1 MMVYSRQKIED
12 DDIQAVVEA
21 LKSDMLT
28 CGNRVVDFE
37 SALCELTGAKYAVVM
52 NSATSALHAGY
63 IALGV
68 GPGDEVITTPITF
81 AATANAAIMCGARI
95 KFADVLLNGNINPA
109 SIKELISDK
118 TKVITAVDFGGYPV
132 DMDAIKALIKEQDIK
147 IIDDASHAL
156 GSSINGKMV
165 GTLADATIFSFHAI
179 KPITTFEGGALL
191 TNDENIAKSA
201 RLTRSHGMVKKQ
213 AWNMDMVTLGYNYRL
228 SDVACALGLSQIKKL
243 DKFINRRY
251 EIAKI
256 YDDAFK
262 NSKYLKTIDIPDN
275 IRSARHLYP
284 VLLNSNLWCV
294 KEDIYNELHAMG
306 IGVQVHYKPTY
317 QFSFYKNLYGEMR
330 LDGAEDFYRAELSL
344 PCHQMM
350 SDDDAKFV
358 IANLN
363 ELLEIYTSKSVCG

>member
-37 SALCELTGAKYAVVM
+37 SALCELTGAKFAVAM
-52 NSATSALHAGY
+52 NSATSALHAAY

-68 GPGDEVITTPITF
+68 EPGDEVITTPITF

-165 GTLADATIFSFHAI
+165 GTLADVTIFSFHAI

-228 SDVACALGLSQIKKL
+228 SDVACALGLSQLKKL
-243 DKFINRRY
+243 DKFISRRY

>member
-28 CGNRVVDFE
+28 CGNRVVEFE
-37 SALCELTGAKYAVVM
+37 SALCELTGAKFAVAM
-52 NSATSALHAGY
+52 NSATSALHAAY

-165 GTLADATIFSFHAI
+165 GTLADVSIFSFHAI

-191 TNDENIAKSA
+191 TNNEEIAKSA

-228 SDVACALGLSQIKKL
+228 SDVACALGLSQLKKL
-243 DKFINRRY
+243 DKFISRRY

-350 SDDDAKFV
+350 SDDEAKFV

>member
-12 DDIQAVVEA
+12 DDIKAVIEA

-28 CGNRVVDFE
+28 CGNRVVEFE
-37 SALCELTGAKYAVVM
+37 SALCELTGAKFAVAM

-68 GPGDEVITTPITF
+68 GSGDEVITTPITF

-95 KFADVLLNGNINPA
+95 KFADILLNGNINPA

-201 RLTRSHGMVKKQ
+201 RLTRSHGMVKKE

-228 SDVACALGLSQIKKL
+228 SDVACALGLSQLKKL

>member
-1 MMVYSRQKIED
+1 MMVYSRQKID
-12 DDIQAVVEA
+12 NSDIEAVVEA
-21 LKSDMLT
+21 LRSDMLT
-28 CGNRVVDFE
+28 CGERVVEFE
-37 SALCELTGAKYAVVM
+37 RGLCELTGAKFAVAM
-52 NSATSALHAGY
+52 NSATSALHAAY

-68 GPGDEVITTPITF
+68 SQNDEVITTPITF
-81 AATANAAIMCGARI
+81 AATANTALMCGARI

-118 TKVITAVDFGGYPV
+118 TKVITAVDFGGMPV
-132 DMDAIKALIKEQDIK
+132 DMDAIKVLIKGQDIK

-191 TNDENIAKSA
+191 TNNEEIAKSA

-213 AWNMDMVTLGYNYRL
+213 AWNMDMVALGYNYRL
-228 SDVACALGLSQIKKL
+228 SDVACALGSSQLKRL
-243 DKFINRRY
+243 DEFISRRD
-251 EIAKI
+251 EIARI
-256 YDDAFK
+256 YDEAF
-262 NSKYLKTIDIPDN
+262 NGSKHLKTIAIPQG

-284 VLLNSNLWCV
+284 VLLGEHLWCA
-294 KEDIYNELHAMG
+294 KEDIFNELHARG

-317 QFSFYKNLYGEMR
+317 QFSFYKGLYGEQR
-330 LDGAEDFYRAELSL
+330 LSGAEDFYRAELSL

-350 SDDDAKFV
+350 SDEDAKFV

-363 ELLEIYTSKSVCG
+363 ELLEIYAKKAVCG

>member
-12 DDIQAVVEA
+12 DDIKAVIEA

-28 CGNRVVDFE
+28 CGNRVVEFE
-37 SALCELTGAKYAVVM
+37 SALCELTGAKFAVVM

-132 DMDAIKALIKEQDIK
+132 DMDAIKSLIKEQDIK

-165 GTLADATIFSFHAI
+165 GTLADVSIFSFHAI

-191 TNDENIAKSA
+191 TNNEEIAKSA
-201 RLTRSHGMVKKQ
+201 RLTRSHGMVKKE
-213 AWNMDMVTLGYNYRL
+213 AWSMDMVTLGYNYRL

-294 KEDIYNELHAMG
+294 KENIYNELHAMG

>member
-12 DDIQAVVEA
+12 DDIQAVIEA

-37 SALCELTGAKYAVVM
+37 SALCELTGAKFAVAM
-52 NSATSALHAGY
+52 NSATSALHAAY

-68 GPGDEVITTPITF
+68 GTGDEVITTPITF

-228 SDVACALGLSQIKKL
+228 SDVACALGSSQLKKL

-256 YDDAFK
+256 YDNAFK

-350 SDDDAKFV
+350 SDDEAKFV

-363 ELLEIYTSKSVCG
+363 ELLEIYTSKSVCD

>member
-1 MMVYSRQKIED
+1 MVYSRQKIED
-12 DDIQAVVEA
+12 DDIKAVIEA

-37 SALCELTGAKYAVVM
+37 SALCELTGAKFAVAM
-52 NSATSALHAGY
+52 NSATSALHAAY

-68 GPGDEVITTPITF
+68 GTGDEVITTPITF

-132 DMDAIKALIKEQDIK
+132 DMDEIKNLTQNSQIK

-165 GTLADATIFSFHAI
+165 GTLADVSIFSFHAI

-201 RLTRSHGMVKKQ
+201 RLTRSHGMIKKQ
-213 AWNMDMVTLGYNYRL
+213 AWNMDMITLGYNYRL
-228 SDVACALGLSQIKKL
+228 SDVACALGSSQLKKL

-294 KEDIYNELHAMG
+294 KEDIFNELHAMG

>member
-12 DDIQAVVEA
+12 DDIQAVIEA

-28 CGNRVVDFE
+28 CGNRVVEFE
-37 SALCELTGAKYAVVM
+37 RELCELTGAKFAVAM
-52 NSATSALHAGY
+52 NSATSALHAAY

-165 GTLADATIFSFHAI
+165 GTLADVSIFSFHAI

-191 TNDENIAKSA
+191 TNNEEIAKSA
-201 RLTRSHGMVKKQ
+201 RLTRSHGMVKKE
-213 AWNMDMVTLGYNYRL
+213 AWNMDMITLGYNYRL
-228 SDVACALGLSQIKKL
+228 SDVACALGLSQLKKL

-294 KEDIYNELHAMG
+294 KEDIYNELHTMG

-350 SDDDAKFV
+350 SDDEAKFV

>member
-12 DDIQAVVEA
+12 DDIKAVVEA

-28 CGNRVVDFE
+28 CGERVVEFE
-37 SALCELTGAKYAVVM
+37 SALCELTGAKFAVAM

-68 GPGDEVITTPITF
+68 GSGDEVITTPITF

-118 TKVITAVDFGGYPV
+118 TKIITAVDFGGYPV

-330 LDGAEDFYRAELSL
+330 LDGAENFYRAELSL

>member
-12 DDIQAVVEA
+12 DDIKAVIEA

-28 CGNRVVDFE
+28 CGNRVVEFE
-37 SALCELTGAKYAVVM
+37 RELCELTGAKFAVVM

-165 GTLADATIFSFHAI
+165 GTLADVSIFSFHAI

-191 TNDENIAKSA
+191 TNNEEIAKSA
-201 RLTRSHGMVKKQ
+201 RLTRSHGMVKKE

-306 IGVQVHYKPTY
+306 IVVQVHYKPTY

-350 SDDDAKFV
+350 SDDEAKFV

>member
-1 MMVYSRQKIED
+1 MMVYSRQKIDD
-12 DDIQAVVEA
+12 DDIKAVVEA

-28 CGNRVVDFE
+28 CGNRVSEFE
-37 SALCELTGAKYAVVM
+37 SALCELTGAKFAVAM

-68 GPGDEVITTPITF
+68 SKNDEVITTPITF
-81 AATANAAIMCGARI
+81 AATANAAIMCGANV
-95 KFADVLLNGNINPA
+95 KFADILPNGNIDPK
-109 SIKELISDK
+109 SIKPLINDK
-118 TKVITAVDFGGYPV
+118 TKVITAVDFGGYPA
-132 DMDAIKALIKEQDIK
+132 DIDEIKNLTKNSQIK

-156 GSSINGKMV
+156 GSSRDGKMV
-165 GTLADATIFSFHAI
+165 GNLADVSIFSFHAI

-191 TNDENIAKSA
+191 TNDENIATSA
-201 RLTRSHGMVKKQ
+201 KLTRSHGIIKKQ
-213 AWNMDMVTLGYNYRL
+213 AWNMDMIKLGYNYRL

-262 NSKYLKTIDIPDN
+262 GSKYLKTIEIPSN
-275 IRSARHLYP
+275 IKSARHLYP

-294 KEDIYNELHAMG
+294 KEDIYNELHARG

-317 QFSFYKNLYGEMR
+317 QFSFYKNLYGEIR
-330 LDGAEDFYRAELSL
+330 LNGAEDFYRAELSL

-350 SDDDAKFV
+350 SDEDARFV
-358 IANLN
+358 VSNLN
-363 ELLEIYTSKSVCG
+363 EIMEKYRSRCAI

>member
-12 DDIQAVVEA
+12 DDIKAVVEA

-28 CGNRVVDFE
+28 CGNRVVEFE
-37 SALCELTGAKYAVVM
+37 SALCELTGAKFAVAM

-68 GPGDEVITTPITF
+68 GSGDEVITTPITF

-95 KFADVLLNGNINPA
+95 KFADILPNGNIDPK
-109 SIKELISDK
+109 SIKPLINTK

-156 GSSINGKMV
+156 GSSRDGRAV
-165 GTLADATIFSFHAI
+165 GNLADVSIFSFHAI

-201 RLTRSHGMVKKQ
+201 RLTRSHGMIKKE

-350 SDDDAKFV
+350 SDDEARVV
-358 IANLN
+358 ISSLN
-363 ELLEIYTSKSVCG
+363 QMLEKYSFGCGI

>member
-37 SALCELTGAKYAVVM
+37 SALCELTGAKFAVAM
-52 NSATSALHAGY
+52 NSATSALHAAY

-191 TNDENIAKSA
+191 TNNEEIAKSA

-213 AWNMDMVTLGYNYRL
+213 SWNMDMVTLGYNYRL
-228 SDVACALGLSQIKKL
+228 SDVACALGLSQLKKL

>member
-1 MMVYSRQKIED
+1 MMVYSRQKID
-12 DDIQAVVEA
+12 NSDIEAVVEA
-21 LKSDMLT
+21 LRSDMLT
-28 CGNRVVDFE
+28 CGERVVEFE
-37 SALCELTGAKYAVVM
+37 RGLCELTGAKFAVAM
-52 NSATSALHAGY
+52 NSATSALHAAY

-68 GPGDEVITTPITF
+68 SQNDEVITTPITF
-81 AATANAAIMCGARI
+81 AATANAALMCGAKI

-118 TKVITAVDFGGYPV
+118 TKVITAVDFGGMPV
-132 DMDAIKALIKEQDIK
+132 DMDAIKALIKGQDIK

-191 TNDENIAKSA
+191 TNNEEIAKSA

-213 AWNMDMVTLGYNYRL
+213 AWNMDMVALGYNYRL
-228 SDVACALGLSQIKKL
+228 SDVACALGSSQLKRL
-243 DKFINRRY
+243 DEFISRRD
-251 EIAKI
+251 EIARI
-256 YDDAFK
+256 YDEAFSG
-262 NSKYLKTIDIPDN
+262 SKHLKTITIPSN
-275 IRSARHLYP
+275 MRSARHLYP
-284 VLLNSNLWCV
+284 VLLGEHLWCA
-294 KEDIYNELHAMG
+294 KEDIFNELHARG

-317 QFSFYKNLYGEMR
+317 QFSFYKALYGEQR
-330 LDGAEDFYRAELSL
+330 LSGAEDFYRAELSL

-358 IANLN
+358 IANLS

>member
-12 DDIQAVVEA
+12 DDIKAVIEA

-28 CGNRVVDFE
+28 CGNRVVEFE
-37 SALCELTGAKYAVVM
+37 RELCELTGAKFAVAM
-52 NSATSALHAGY
+52 NSATSALHAAY

-68 GPGDEVITTPITF
+68 GPGDEVIITPITF

-191 TNDENIAKSA
+191 TNNEEIAKSA

-243 DKFINRRY
+243 DKFISRRY

-350 SDDDAKFV
+350 SDD
-358 IANLN
+358 
-363 ELLEIYTSKSVCG
+363 

>member
-12 DDIQAVVEA
+12 DDIKAVIEA

-28 CGNRVVDFE
+28 CGNRVVEFE
-37 SALCELTGAKYAVVM
+37 SALCELTGAKFAVAM
-52 NSATSALHAGY
+52 NSATSALHAAY

-68 GPGDEVITTPITF
+68 EPGDEVITTPITF

-228 SDVACALGLSQIKKL
+228 SDVACALGLSQLKKL

-350 SDDDAKFV
+350 SDDEAKFV

>member
-12 DDIQAVVEA
+12 DDIQAVIEA

-28 CGNRVVDFE
+28 CGNRVVEFE
-37 SALCELTGAKYAVVM
+37 SALCELTGAKFAVAM
-52 NSATSALHAGY
+52 NSATSALHAAY

-109 SIKELISDK
+109 FIKELISDK

-165 GTLADATIFSFHAI
+165 GTLADVSVFSFHAI

-191 TNDENIAKSA
+191 TNNEEIAKSA
-201 RLTRSHGMVKKQ
+201 RLTRSHGMIKKE

-228 SDVACALGLSQIKKL
+228 SDVACALGLSQLKKL

-284 VLLNSNLWCV
+284 VLLNSNLWCA
-294 KEDIYNELHAMG
+294 KEDIYNELHTMG

-350 SDDDAKFV
+350 SDDAKFV

>member
-12 DDIQAVVEA
+12 DDIKAVVEA

-37 SALCELTGAKYAVVM
+37 NALCELTGAKYAVVM

-68 GPGDEVITTPITF
+68 EPGDEVITTPITF

-95 KFADVLLNGNINPA
+95 KFADILPNGNIDPKA
-109 SIKELISDK
+109 IKSLINTK

-132 DMDAIKALIKEQDIK
+132 DMDEIKNLTQNSQIK

-165 GTLADATIFSFHAI
+165 GTLADVSIFSFHAI

-201 RLTRSHGMVKKQ
+201 RLTRSHGMIKKE

-350 SDDDAKFV
+350 SDDDARVV
-358 IANLN
+358 ISSLN
-363 ELLEIYTSKSVCG
+363 QMLEKYSFGCRV

>member
-1 MMVYSRQKIED
+1 
-12 DDIQAVVEA
+12 
-21 LKSDMLT
+21 
-28 CGNRVVDFE
+28 
-37 SALCELTGAKYAVVM
+37 
-52 NSATSALHAGY
+52 
-63 IALGV
+63 
-68 GPGDEVITTPITF
+68 
-81 AATANAAIMCGARI
+81 
-95 KFADVLLNGNINPA
+95 
-109 SIKELISDK
+109 
-118 TKVITAVDFGGYPV
+118 
-132 DMDAIKALIKEQDIK
+132 
-147 IIDDASHAL
+147 
-156 GSSINGKMV
+156 MV
-165 GTLADATIFSFHAI
+165 GTLADVSIFSFHAI

-228 SDVACALGLSQIKKL
+228 SDVACALGLSQLKKL
-243 DKFINRRY
+243 DKFISRRY

-294 KEDIYNELHAMG
+294 KEDIYNELHDMG

-350 SDDDAKFV
+350 SDDEAKFV

>member
-12 DDIQAVVEA
+12 DDIKAVVEA

-68 GPGDEVITTPITF
+68 GSGDEVITTPITF

-95 KFADVLLNGNINPA
+95 KFADILPNGNIDPK
-109 SIKELISDK
+109 SIKSLINTK

-132 DMDAIKALIKEQDIK
+132 DMDEIKNLTQNSQIK

-156 GSSINGKMV
+156 GSSRDGRAV
-165 GTLADATIFSFHAI
+165 GSLADVSIFSFHAI

-350 SDDDAKFV
+350 SDDDARVV
-358 IANLN
+358 ISSLN
-363 ELLEIYTSKSVCG
+363 QMLEKYSIGCGI

>member
-12 DDIQAVVEA
+12 DDIKAVIEA

-28 CGNRVVDFE
+28 CGERVVEFE
-37 SALCELTGAKYAVVM
+37 RALCELTGAKFAVVM
-52 NSATSALHAGY
+52 NSATSALHAAY

-68 GPGDEVITTPITF
+68 GTGDEVITTPITF

-109 SIKELISDK
+109 SIKELISYK

-201 RLTRSHGMVKKQ
+201 RLTRSHGMIKKE

-228 SDVACALGLSQIKKL
+228 SDVACALGLSQLKKL
-243 DKFINRRY
+243 DKFISRRY

-262 NSKYLKTIDIPDN
+262 NSKYLKTIDIPNN

-363 ELLEIYTSKSVCG
+363 ELLEIYTSKLVCG

>member
-12 DDIQAVVEA
+12 DDIKTVIEA

-37 SALCELTGAKYAVVM
+37 SALCELTGAKFAVVM

-68 GPGDEVITTPITF
+68 EPGDEVITTPITF

-191 TNDENIAKSA
+191 TNNEEIAKSA

-213 AWNMDMVTLGYNYRL
+213 AWNMDMITLGYNYRL

-243 DKFINRRY
+243 DKFISRRY

>member
-12 DDIQAVVEA
+12 DDIKAVIEA

-28 CGNRVVDFE
+28 CGERVVEFE
-37 SALCELTGAKYAVVM
+37 SALCELTGAKFAVAM
-52 NSATSALHAGY
+52 NSATSALHAAY

-68 GPGDEVITTPITF
+68 GTGDEVITTPITF

-191 TNDENIAKSA
+191 TNNEEIAKSA
-201 RLTRSHGMVKKQ
+201 RLTRSHGMIKKE

>member
-12 DDIQAVVEA
+12 DDIKAVIEA

-37 SALCELTGAKYAVVM
+37 SALCELTGAKFAVAM
-52 NSATSALHAGY
+52 NSATSALHAAY

-68 GPGDEVITTPITF
+68 GTGDEVITTPITF

-165 GTLADATIFSFHAI
+165 GTLADVSIFSFHAI

-228 SDVACALGLSQIKKL
+228 SDVACALGLSQLKKL
-243 DKFINRRY
+243 DKFISRRY

-294 KEDIYNELHAMG
+294 KEDIYNELHDMG

-350 SDDDAKFV
+350 SDDEAKFV

>member
-12 DDIQAVVEA
+12 DDIKAVVEA

-37 SALCELTGAKYAVVM
+37 SALCELTGAKFAVVM
-52 NSATSALHAGY
+52 NSATSALHAAY

-68 GPGDEVITTPITF
+68 RSGDEVITTPITF

-165 GTLADATIFSFHAI
+165 GTLADVSIFSFHAI

-201 RLTRSHGMVKKQ
+201 RLTRSHGMIKKQ

-228 SDVACALGLSQIKKL
+228 SDVACALGSSQLKKL
-243 DKFINRRY
+243 DKFISRRY

-294 KEDIYNELHAMG
+294 KEDIYNELHAMD

-358 IANLN
+358 IVNLN

>member
-12 DDIQAVVEA
+12 DDIKAVIEA

-28 CGNRVVDFE
+28 CGNRVVEFE
-37 SALCELTGAKYAVVM
+37 RELCELTGAKFAVAM
-52 NSATSALHAGY
+52 NSATSALHAAY

-68 GPGDEVITTPITF
+68 GTGDEVITTPITF

-95 KFADVLLNGNINPA
+95 KFADVLLNGNINPS

-132 DMDAIKALIKEQDIK
+132 DMDEIKALIKEQDIK

-165 GTLADATIFSFHAI
+165 GTLADVSVFSFHAI

-191 TNDENIAKSA
+191 TNNEEIAKSA

-228 SDVACALGLSQIKKL
+228 SDVACALGLSQLKKL

-350 SDDDAKFV
+350 SDDEARVV
-358 IANLN
+358 ISSLN
-363 ELLEIYTSKSVCG
+363 QMLEKYSFGCWI

>member
-12 DDIQAVVEA
+12 DDIKAVIEA

-68 GPGDEVITTPITF
+68 GSGDEVITTPITF

-95 KFADVLLNGNINPA
+95 KFADILPNGNIDPK
-109 SIKELISDK
+109 SIKPLINTK

-132 DMDAIKALIKEQDIK
+132 DMDEIKNLTQNSQIK

-156 GSSINGKMV
+156 GSSRDGRAV
-165 GTLADATIFSFHAI
+165 GSLADVSIFSFHAI

-191 TNDENIAKSA
+191 TNNEEIAKSA
-201 RLTRSHGMVKKQ
+201 RLTRSHGMVKKE
-213 AWNMDMVTLGYNYRL
+213 AWNMDMITLCYNYRL

-243 DKFINRRY
+243 DKFISRRY

>member
-12 DDIQAVVEA
+12 DDIKAVIEA

-28 CGNRVVDFE
+28 CGERVVDFE

-52 NSATSALHAGY
+52 NSATSALHAAY

-68 GPGDEVITTPITF
+68 GSGDEVITTPITF
-81 AATANAAIMCGARI
+81 AATANAALMCGARI

-165 GTLADATIFSFHAI
+165 GTLADVSIFSFHAI

-191 TNDENIAKSA
+191 TNNEEIAKSA

-213 AWNMDMVTLGYNYRL
+213 AWNMDMITLGYNYRL
-228 SDVACALGLSQIKKL
+228 SDVACALGSSQLKKL

-256 YDDAFK
+256 YDNAFK

-350 SDDDAKFV
+350 SDDEAKFV